1 MERIETIEPYG
12 LPKIHKPGLPV
23 RPILGMSESL
33 YHSIVKWLADLEP
46 TWKRI
51 CIDSFHDI
59 FEFID
64 YIKELNVHDKLILS
78 LGVESPFTNVP
89 LTKTISFICEYISDN
104 EFNIELPLRCT
115 CNVQFTLNDIF
126 HRQKDGITMGSCLG
140 PLLADSIMGSLEN
153 SRLKTAIDKFH
164 LYKRYVTDVFIIRDN
179 KYDLNRFLQTF
190 NNCHLAINFTE

>member
-12 LPKIHKPGLPV
+12 LPKIHKPSLPV
-23 RPILGMSESL
+23 RPILGMSGSL
-33 YHSIVKWLADLEP
+33 YHFIVKWLADLEP
-46 TWKRI
+46 TGKRI

-126 HRQKDGITMGSCLG
+126 HRQKDGITMGS
-140 PLLADSIMGSLEN
+140 LEN
-153 SRLKTAIDKFH
+153 SRPKTAIDKFH

-179 KYDLNRFLQTF
+179 KYDLNSFLQTF
-190 NNCHLAINFTE
+190 NNCHLAINFIQ